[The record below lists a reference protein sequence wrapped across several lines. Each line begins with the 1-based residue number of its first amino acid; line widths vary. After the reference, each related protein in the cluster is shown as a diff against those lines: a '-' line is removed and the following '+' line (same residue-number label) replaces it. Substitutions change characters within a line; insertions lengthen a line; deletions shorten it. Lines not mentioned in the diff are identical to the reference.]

1 MLEGIKRSKNSSDS
15 RLPIT
20 GKLLCQIINILPHV
34 CFSEYE
40 ASLFS
45 SAFSLAYHGFLRV
58 GELVLSKKWQSHQVI
73 GVENICFFTEN
84 NQDIIKLY
92 LPFSK
97 TDQLGQ
103 GCQIKI
109 TETKEITCPV
119 YLLRQYLL
127 QRPKVKGPL
136 YCHFGGSSVT
146 RYQFSSVLNKA
157 LRAMGV
163 SNYTSFKTHSFR
175 IGAASS
181 YSEKG
186 VSEQDI
192 KRLGRWKSDAF
203 KGYIRLP

>member
-1 MLEGIKRSKNSSDS
+1 M
-15 RLPIT
+15 
-20 GKLLCQIINILPHV
+20 
-34 CFSEYE
+34 
-40 ASLFS
+40 FS
-45 SAFSLAYHGFLRV
+45 SAFSLAYHGVLRV
-58 GELVLSKKWQSHQVI
+58 GELVLSTKWQSHQVI
-73 GVENICFFTEN
+73 GVENICFFKEN
-84 NQDIIKLY
+84 NQDIIE
-92 LPFSK
+92 
-97 TDQLGQ
+97 
-103 GCQIKI
+103 IKI
-109 TETKEITCPV
+109 TKTKEITCPV
-119 YLLRQYLL
+119 YLLRQHLL

-175 IGAASS
+175 ISAASS

-203 KGYIRLP
+203 KGYIRLPSKK